1 MCALGFDFCPIQSS
15 IFDMLE
21 PNMVCLYIG
30 SGFQVSVLH
39 FSLDYLQFG
48 LDDSTCQFLDAL
60 RNFFL
65 SFIVIYSFFK
75 FLLFFFFV
83 FFFNFWLHW
92 VFGCA
97 QDFSSSE

>member
-1 MCALGFDFCPIQSS
+1 MCALGFEFCPIQSS

-39 FSLDYLQFG
+39 FSLDYYLHFG
-48 LDDSTCQFLDAL
+48 LDNSTCQFLDAL

-65 SFIVIYSFFK
+65 SFITIYSFLK
-75 FLLFFFFV
+75 FLFFFV
-83 FFFNFWLHW
+83 FF
-92 VFGCA
+92 
-97 QDFSSSE
+97 